1 MDDTLMNPPVAK
13 ATGMRSKEV
22 TLMDDAGAEF
32 MRSALMEY
40 EQPLTR
46 YAAHLTGDP
55 ERAREVVQDTFLKLC
70 SQKPLRIRKYL
81 AQWLYTVCRNRA
93 LDVRRKER
101 RMTSLSEACLDEQM
115 DCRSMPAEAAEQND
129 QLHQVL
135 KILGT
140 LPTNQQEVL
149 RLKFQSDLSYAEIGR
164 ITGLSA
170 GNVGFLIHTG
180 LKTIREKMQSR
191 TGASAIRR
199 VK

>member
-1 MDDTLMNPPVAK
+1 MDDTLMDNPVAG
-13 ATGMRSKEV
+13 APGMRSKEV
-22 TLMDDAGAEF
+22 TLMDAADAEF
-32 MRSALMEY
+32 MRSALSEY

-70 SQKPLRIRKYL
+70 SQKPSRIRKYL
-81 AQWLYTVCRNRA
+81 VQWLYTVCRNRA

-101 RMTSLSEACLDEQM
+101 RMTSISEARLDEQI
-115 DCRSMPAEAAEQND
+115 DCRAIPDEAAVQND
-129 QLHQVL
+129 QMHHALI
-135 KILGT
+135 ILGT
-140 LPTNQQEVL
+140 LPANQQEVL
-149 RLKFQSDLSYAEIGR
+149 RLKFQSDLSYAEISR

-180 LKTIREKMQSR
+180 LKAIREKMLSR